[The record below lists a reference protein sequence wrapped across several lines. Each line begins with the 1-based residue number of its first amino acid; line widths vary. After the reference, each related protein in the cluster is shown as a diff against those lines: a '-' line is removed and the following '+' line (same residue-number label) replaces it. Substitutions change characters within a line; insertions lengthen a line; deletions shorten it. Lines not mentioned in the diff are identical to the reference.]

1 MEVTREQSE
10 AESTTMREH
19 YAEVEWRDGK
29 SYGDLM
35 DALSTAVTAK
45 FNKKGDKGDDSWIY
59 VQDFDDDSVIFS
71 QDGEKFSVPYTLDGN
86 NIDIGKAVTVKAVTT
101 YVPIE
106 TKSAEPDKI
115 PAVPKKHWSLRE
127 IEPPQVADFQ
137 VRGGDENTV
146 EATLVGYAS
155 TTGNAY
161 ACRDWM
167 GEYNETIMP
176 GAFAKTL
183 KESEYVPYLVDHK
196 GDVLA
201 SWHPDS
207 GRTLDMAEDGRGLRS
222 EARLDILENS
232 SSRNLVSGVRRGD
245 YSKMSFSFR
254 ATKDDWNEAYS
265 DRSVLELQL
274 FDNAVV
280 KSPANRM
287 TSVGIRSSMLDIIGR
302 EGQATFRSAGEM
314 YTEYVNTR
322 QLGQE
327 GEPIFEDS
335 IRALKYM
342 DERMVAQPQFMYCS
356 RARTFAVV
364 NAIES
369 IRAGKTI
376 SSANEQLLKDA
387 LDALGQGANGL
398 KTAGVGVAEAETA
411 IRATLGD
418 TEDNNGGKASNKSG
432 LDAGKLHDGNPV
444 SPADGAG
451 VRSVPAYVNV
461 ARAQVELYK
470 LNARSRKPSN
480 KGK

>member
-1 MEVTREQSE
+1 
-10 AESTTMREH
+10 
-19 YAEVEWRDGK
+19 
-29 SYGDLM
+29 M

-45 FNKKGDKGDDSWIY
+45 FNKKGKDDSDSWIY

-71 QDGEKFSVPYTLDGN
+71 QDGEKFSAPYTLNGSEVDV
-86 NIDIGKAVTVKAVTT
+86 GKAVTVKTVTT

-106 TKSAEPDKI
+106 TKSAEPDKV

-127 IEPPQVADFQ
+127 IEPPTVADFQ
-137 VRGGDENTV
+137 VRTEGENPA
-146 EATLVGYAS
+146 EASLVGWPS

-167 GEYNETIMP
+167 GEYDETIEP
-176 GAFAKTL
+176 GAFGKTL

-207 GRTLDMAEDGRGLRS
+207 GRTMDLAEDARGLRS
-222 EARLDILENS
+222 EARLDILDNT
-232 SSRNLVSGVRRGD
+232 SSRNLVSGVKRGD

-254 ATKDDWNEAYS
+254 ATKDAWNEEYS
-265 DRSVLELQL
+265 KRSVLELQL
-274 FDNAVV
+274 FDASVV
-280 KSPANRM
+280 KSPANKL
-287 TSVGIRSSMLDIIGR
+287 TSVGIRSSMLDIVGR
-302 EGQATFRSAGEM
+302 EGMATFRSAGEM
-314 YTEYVNTR
+314 FTEYVNTR

-327 GEPIFEDS
+327 GEPILEDS

-342 DERMVAQPQFMYCS
+342 DERMVSQPQFMYCS

-387 LDALGQGANGL
+387 LDALGQGANGV
-398 KTAGVGVAEAETA
+398 KAVSTGIAEAETA

-418 TEDNNGGKASNKSG
+418 TEPAKGKNLASNNGG
-432 LDAGKLHDGNPV
+432 LDTGSLNDGNPV
-444 SPADGAG
+444 LPNDGAG
-451 VRSVPAYVNV
+451 TRSAEGAVHV
-461 ARAQVELYK
+461 ARAQVEL
-470 LNARSRKPSN
+470 LRLRSRR
-480 KGK
+480 